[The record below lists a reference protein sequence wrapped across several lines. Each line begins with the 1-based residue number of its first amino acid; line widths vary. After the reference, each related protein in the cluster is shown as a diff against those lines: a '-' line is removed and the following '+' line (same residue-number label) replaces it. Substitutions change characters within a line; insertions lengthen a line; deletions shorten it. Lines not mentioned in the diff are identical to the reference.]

1 MSMWHANQCLYFYQK
16 LTYYGLIYNYI
27 YPKTNTKIAK
37 RISIDPRNKDMSI
50 DLLRIRN
57 TILLFMGDLRCSIT
71 NMWNTKKQ
79 ETPLARGHGYGYNY
93 DFRLYKIITERICYL
108 MRMFHVV
115 LIYQLRRTETIL
127 NYWNKKK

>member
-1 MSMWHANQCLYFYQK
+1 MWHANQCLYFYQK

-71 NMWNTKKQ
+71 NM
-79 ETPLARGHGYGYNY
+79 
-93 DFRLYKIITERICYL
+93 
-108 MRMFHVV
+108 
-115 LIYQLRRTETIL
+115 
-127 NYWNKKK
+127 